1 MFRTELTGVPVLLYR
16 RPMRDNEIVA
26 AIVASDLD
34 GLAEAYDRYAAG
46 LYGYCR
52 SLLREPADAGAAGGA
67 R

>member
-1 MFRTELTGVPVLLYR
+1 
-16 RPMRDNEIVA
+16 MRDNEIVA

-34 GLAEAYDRYAAG
+34 GLAEAYDKYAAG